1 VIPRIHKRGT
11 SFKTAHLYVLHDPDQ
26 QKTAN
31 RVDWAFSVNCGGA
44 EPAEAWRTMY
54 DTWDNRTA
62 LKREAGIDLR
72 GADNT
77 KPVMHYSLSW
87 APEDRVSKQQMMDAA
102 LKSLKALGLEDH
114 QATIAA
120 HNDKDHQHVHIIV
133 NTVHPTTGRT
143 AGLKFPALALRD
155 FAREHDRIRLE
166 YEAERQRHA
175 DKAEQQRQR
184 NGYRRNHEL
193 RAKSM
198 AMLTPD
204 PALEKIRP
212 PHRPKVHYR
221 RALAKKDVVDRMKRH
236 AAVHAHANYVENR
249 ALAAKHRYERNQLY
263 ENTRQASQVALDHVW
278 ERFRGRWRDLH
289 DAQRKEAKFVG
300 RILDKPLERAVYVF
314 VNSERLGNGRALT
327 PKEAGALIVSPT
339 KLATTVEQM
348 HRRERAAM
356 AQIEKVEIKE
366 RLDRVWRAH
375 DVSFG
380 NLVAQQE
387 AERADIRAQQK
398 ADANRQISWAQQ
410 SYELEAERRGLIPE
424 TPPPNARPFETDER
438 YAKRIHREIDGK
450 YKEIYGPDS
459 VPRIP
464 WGERTTPAPEALP
477 EQPQPVPDVD
487 AELEAL
493 KRKWAQERDLDN
505 GR

>member
-1 VIPRIHKRGT
+1 
-11 SFKTAHLYVLHDPDQ
+11 
-26 QKTAN
+26 
-31 RVDWAFSVNCGGA
+31 
-44 EPAEAWRTMY
+44 MY

-87 APEDRVSKQQMMDAA
+87 APDDRVSKPQMMDAA

-133 NTVHPTTGRT
+133 NTVHPVTGRT

-175 DKAEQQRQR
+175 DKAEQRRQL
-184 NGYRRNHEL
+184 GPYRRNNEL

-204 PALEKIRP
+204 PSLEKIRP
-212 PHRPKVHYR
+212 PHDARSHRR
-221 RALAKKDVVDRMKRH
+221 RALEKKDVIDRMKRH

-249 ALAAKHRYERNQLY
+249 ALAAVHRHERNILY
-263 ENTRQASQVALDHVW
+263 ENTRQACHVALDHVR
-278 ERFRGRWRDLH
+278 ERFKGRWRDLY
-289 DAQRKEAKFVG
+289 DAQKQEARHVG
-300 RILDKPLERAVYVF
+300 QLLDKPLERAVYVF

-327 PKEAGALIVSPT
+327 PKETAALIVSPT
-339 KLATTVEQM
+339 KLANAVNAV
-348 HRRERAAM
+348 HRRERAGM
-356 AQIEKVEIKE
+356 AQVEKVEIKE

-375 DVSFG
+375 EVSYA
-380 NLVAQQE
+380 NLKARQD

-398 ADANRQISWAQQ
+398 ADADARISYALQ
-410 SYELEAERRGLIPE
+410 SAELEGERRGLIPE
-424 TPPPNARPFETDER
+424 TPPPNALPFETDER
-438 YAKRIHREIDGK
+438 YAKRIRREIDGK
-450 YKEIYGPDS
+450 YREIYGPDS

-464 WGERTTPAPEALP
+464 WGERTAPAPEPLP
-477 EQPQPVPDVD
+477 EPPNTPPDLD

-493 KRKWAQERDLDN
+493 KRKWAQERELDN

>member
-1 VIPRIHKRGT
+1 MIPRIHKRGT

-44 EPAEAWRTMY
+44 EPAEAWRAMY

-62 LKREAGIDLR
+62 LKREAGVDLR
-72 GADNT
+72 GADNKT
-77 KPVMHYSLSW
+77 PVMHYTLSW
-87 APEDRVSKQQMMDAA
+87 APDDWVSKRQMRDAA
-102 LKSLKALGLEDH
+102 LKSLKALGLEEH

-143 AGLKFPALALRD
+143 AALKFPALALRD
-155 FAREHDRIRLE
+155 FAREHDRFRRELST
-166 YEAERQRHA
+166 
-175 DKAEQQRQR
+175 
-184 NGYRRNHEL
+184 YRRNHEQ

-204 PALEKIRP
+204 PSLEKIRP
-212 PHRPKVHYR
+212 PHDPRSHRR
-221 RALAKKDVVDRMKRH
+221 RALEKKDVIDRMKRH

-249 ALAAKHRYERNQLY
+249 ALAAVHRHERNILY
-263 ENTRQASQVALDHVW
+263 ENTRQACEVALDHVR
-278 ERFRGRWRDLH
+278 ERFKGRWRDLY
-289 DAQRKEAKFVG
+289 DAQKQEARHVG
-300 RILDKPLERAVYVF
+300 QLLDKPLERAVYVF

-327 PKEAGALIVSPT
+327 PKETAALIVSPT
-339 KLATTVEQM
+339 KLAMSVERM
-348 HRRERAAM
+348 HKRERAGM
-356 AQIEKVEIKE
+356 AQVEKVEIKE

-375 DVSFG
+375 EVSYA
-380 NLVAQQE
+380 NLKARHD

-398 ADANRQISWAQQ
+398 SDADAKISYALQ
-410 SYELEAERRGLIPE
+410 SAELEAERRGLIPE
-424 TPPPNARPFETDER
+424 TPPPNALPFETDER
-438 YAKRIHREIDGK
+438 YAKRIRREIDAK

-464 WGERTTPAPEALP
+464 WGERATPPPEPMP
-477 EQPQPVPDVD
+477 EPPNTPSDLH

-493 KRKWAQERDLDN
+493 KRKWAQERELDN